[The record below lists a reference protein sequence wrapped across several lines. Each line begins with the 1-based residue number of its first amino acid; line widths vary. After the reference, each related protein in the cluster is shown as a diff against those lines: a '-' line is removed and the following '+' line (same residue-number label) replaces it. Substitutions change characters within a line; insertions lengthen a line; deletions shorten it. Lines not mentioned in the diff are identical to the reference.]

1 MSNALM
7 QYIPPISD
15 ISLKRASQS
24 GTISGGNGTYVS
36 ILATCLPF
44 IASYQNLVS
53 AVLKLTNY
61 SASFTST
68 SLGYLGIGMETAS
81 ISSYKNYILMLNSD
95 GTIGYDIGNF
105 FASKSPIVLPLTNL
119 FAMGN
124 RCTWS
129 FSYTLY
135 WYYY

>member
-7 QYIPPISD
+7 QYVPPISD
-15 ISLKRASQS
+15 ISLKKASQS

-61 SASFTST
+61 SASFTDT
-68 SLGYLGIGMETAS
+68 SLGFLGIGMET
-81 ISSYKNYILMLNSD
+81 YMLFHRIKI
-95 GTIGYDIGNF
+95 TF
-105 FASKSPIVLPLTNL
+105 
-119 FAMGN
+119 
-124 RCTWS
+124 
-129 FSYTLY
+129 
-135 WYYY
+135 

>member
-7 QYIPPISD
+7 QYVPPISD
-15 ISLKRASQS
+15 ISLKKASQS

-61 SASFTST
+61 SASFTDT
-68 SLGYLGIGMETAS
+68 TLGFLCIGMETYAT
-81 ISSYKNYILMLNSD
+81 SSYKNYILMLNGN
-95 GTIGYDIGNF
+95 GTVSYDIGNF
-105 FASKSPIVLPLTNL
+105 FASKSPIVIPLTNL
-119 FAMGN
+119 YAMGN

-129 FSYTLY
+129 FNYTLY

>member
-7 QYIPPISD
+7 QYVPPISD
-15 ISLKRASQS
+15 ISLKKASQS

-61 SASFTST
+61 SASFTDT
-68 SLGYLGIGMETAS
+68 TLGFLGIGMETYAT
-81 ISSYKNYILMLNSD
+81 SSYKNYILMLNGN
-95 GTIGYDIGNF
+95 GTVSYDIGNF

-135 WYYY
+135 WYYV